1 MGNLLGCKAAGEGER
16 GHDGARGPGGLGGV
30 LLPREHHGAVQC
42 CGFWGRGA
50 VVTGGD
56 DGLVAM
62 TELRRSHADPAKAI
76 RVFRGHKKAVTSIHI
91 NKKTGVAYSA
101 SRDLTLKSWKASN
114 SAAVGNF
121 MGHSLTVMA
130 VGCDRDGL
138 MVASGGRDYAVKLWD
153 PNTCQCTSTS
163 KISRNLV
170 TCLKFWEDG
179 SQKFCQGSED
189 LTMRV
194 WDVRNISNQSTHAG
208 CR

>member
-1 MGNLLGCKAAGEGER
+1 
-16 GHDGARGPGGLGGV
+16 
-30 LLPREHHGAVQC
+30 
-42 CGFWGRGA
+42 
-50 VVTGGD
+50 
-56 DGLVAM
+56 
-62 TELRRSHADPAKAI
+62 
-76 RVFRGHKKAVTSIHI
+76 
-91 NKKTGVAYSA
+91 
-101 SRDLTLKSWKASN
+101 
-114 SAAVGNF
+114 